1 MAQVPRNQE
10 VTRAIRSLAR
20 QTRLAT
26 KEANQMA
33 AKRLARGDYAG
44 AQSLINVAQAISAFG
59 NEVLGLN
66 SRWREVRSTGK
77 GPKKGKDSQTPLW
90 EFYRPILQAL
100 VALGGETTRK
110 EIDEKLE
117 ETLPSMLK
125 EGDFVKNAHGVPR
138 WKRMVRQARKH
149 MINEGFVTG
158 DNQLHWKITSKG
170 EQAAKSGVKGK

>member
-1 MAQVPRNQE
+1 MAQVPRSQE

-26 KEANQMA
+26 KEANQLA

-59 NEVLGLN
+59 NEVLELN

-100 VALGGETTRK
+100 VSLDGDATRK
-110 EIDEKLE
+110 EIEGKLE
-117 ETLPSMLK
+117 ETLASSLK
-125 EGDFVKNAHGVPR
+125 DGDFVTNAHGLPR
-138 WKRMVRQARKH
+138 WKVMVGRARKH
-149 MINEGFVTG
+149 MIAEGFVTG
-158 DNQLHWKITSKG
+158 DGPLRWKITSKG
-170 EQAAKSGVKGK
+170 EQAAKSGVKSK